1 MKRRRR
7 WYKHNPKLEF
17 EYDRAVK
24 TQDYDKALEV
34 GLKLGYGPDAISARL
49 EIQGRE
55 IQRARI
61 QGSEIQRTRIQERE
75 ERRLAIARRYGVPVS
90 WVRLEGDFV
99 IHQAAAAKPE
109 RSVLASLRATAKV
122 VLHAVAVLL
131 LQAGRN

>member
-61 QGSEIQRTRIQERE
+61 QERE

-99 IHQAAAAKPE
+99 IHRAAAAKPE
-109 RSVLASLRATAKV
+109 RGVLASLRATAKV
-122 VLHAVAVLL
+122 VLHAIAVLP